1 MLIIA
6 ASLRRLV
13 NVKSHSR
20 GMLIICTAL
29 QFVSQTAR
37 LFDYV
42 GFPLFDVYLAYIMY
56 HM

>member
-1 MLIIA
+1 VLIMA

-13 NVKSHSR
+13 NVKSNSR

-29 QFVSQTAR
+29 QFVSQTTR

>member
-1 MLIIA
+1 VLIMA
-6 ASLRRLV
+6 ASLKRLV
-13 NVKSHSR
+13 NVKSNSR
-20 GMLIICTAL
+20 GMLIICTAS
-29 QFVSQTAR
+29 QFVSQTTR